1 MKIWIRAVPCVVALV
16 LCGLSAVAQEKRRP
30 NVLFIVCD
38 DLNRSLGCYG
48 NTVVKTPNIDRLASM
63 GVRFERAYC
72 QWPLC
77 WPSRHSFLSGR
88 RPTAAFARSM
98 LLRQVVP
105 DGVYFPE

>member
-1 MKIWIRAVPCVVALV
+1 MQSMNPRKPIFTTLIFLILLCLTPLPARAAD
-16 LCGLSAVAQEKRRP
+16 RRP

-38 DLNRSLGCYG
+38 DLNLSLGCYG
-48 NTVVKTPNIDRLASM
+48 NSVVKTPNIDRLASM

-88 RPTAAFARSM
+88 RPTATFARAVE
-98 LLRQVVP
+98 LR
-105 DGVYFPE
+105 